1 MSIRELV
8 KRGLTEKQ
16 NREYRKALAARQ
28 VPYEEW
34 IAERESA
41 GGAGSERGI
50 AAAETPESGPGSEPQ
65 FCVFYSGRG
74 RLADCALENI
84 RRYFEEH
91 PEAMIVYGD
100 EDVETGSRRSPWFK
114 PDWSPD
120 TFLAFFYFGSV
131 TAVRRELLIQAA
143 ERQKACG
150 MENDIWDWEK
160 SHAPRGEAQYPA
172 KEVWLRRILSLV
184 TLAGGFHRN
193 CHTIH
198 HLPGILFHCDSEQA
212 QEAFQ
217 SWRPE
222 QEEAPGVREAQEVLE
237 GISVII
243 PSKDNPEVLKRCLES
258 LITAGGRAVFEV
270 IVVDNGS
277 SDINRAK
284 YEKLIQDLINNSE
297 ISYLYHPMEFNFS
310 QMCNLG
316 ARAAKGR
323 FFLFLNDDVEL
334 AEAGTLEQ
342 MAQKACRPYVGAVGI
357 KLYYPGSRRMQHDG
371 ITNLPMGP
379 VHKLQFLEDD
389 RAYAFAANR
398 QDRNAL
404 AVTGACLMVEKSRFW
419 EAGGFPEE
427 LPVAFNDVDLCFS
440 LFERGYHNLVLNSV
454 YAYHHE
460 SLSRGEDESEEKLA
474 RLLGERGKLY
484 RRHPGLEGR
493 DPYYAW
499 GWNREG
505 LDTRIRPAYET
516 AGNKRQELRPERAG
530 RILEKSRED
539 ACLLIRVESCG
550 EPGIQGYGVVLG
562 DNNACYIKSLIWKKV
577 SGEGKSIPN
586 RSAGGFR
593 GKTDGAASGF
603 AETGS
608 GAAAG
613 FAETGSGAAGGFAET
628 ASGAADSFEEILA
641 GAAGRCGKITG
652 DEVEIWIQELEGQ
665 YRPDLTENMQDQEN
679 VGLCG
684 FAIDWRENAL
694 PAGAYRLG
702 MLARNRVTGLK
713 LINWSN
719 RFLTVGGGLERQ
731 ERK

>member
-8 KRGLTEKQ
+8 KCGLTEKQ

-41 GGAGSERGI
+41 GGDGSEREI
-50 AAAETPESGPGSEPQ
+50 AAAEAPESGPGSEPQ
-65 FCVFYSGRG
+65 FWVFYSGRG

-131 TAVRRELLIQAA
+131 TAMRRELLILAA

-150 MENDIWDWEK
+150 MEYGAWDWEK

-193 CHTIH
+193 CHAIH

-212 QEAFQ
+212 QEVFQ

-389 RAYAFAANR
+389 RAYAFASNR
-398 QDRNAL
+398 LDRNAL

-505 LDTRIRPAYET
+505 LDTRIRPAYEI
-516 AGNKRQELRPERAG
+516 AGNKRQELKPEKAG

-550 EPGIQGYGVVLG
+550 ELGIQGYGVVLG
-562 DNNACYIKSLIWKKV
+562 DNNACYTKSLIWKKV
-577 SGEGKSIPN
+577 SGEGKSTPN

-593 GKTDGAASGF
+593 EKTG
-603 AETGS
+603 
-608 GAAAG
+608 
-613 FAETGSGAAGGFAET
+613 
-628 ASGAADSFEEILA
+628 

-652 DEVEIWIQELEGQ
+652 DEAEIWIQELEGQ

-684 FAIDWRENAL
+684 FAVDWRENAL